1 MVVVP
6 PSVTIAARPALSTSE
21 APADAAADASPEP
34 ADEPADAASSAAC
47 ARTHQGLAL
56 LVEDDAA
63 VRQIVRRS
71 LLDLG
76 YAVLEADNGVE
87 ARAILASTSGI
98 ALLLTDVVMPG
109 GVDGRDLARE
119 ARAVHGIARV
129 LLMSGHA
136 PQGGERGGLRLLRKP
151 FSPAQLAAALQ
162 EVAS

>member
-1 MVVVP
+1 MC
-6 PSVTIAARPALSTSE
+6 AANPAGARRFRSGCRPARR
-21 APADAAADASPEP
+21 P
-34 ADEPADAASSAAC
+34 
-47 ARTHQGLAL
+47 RTHPA
-56 LVEDDAA
+56 
-63 VRQIVRRS
+63 
-71 LLDLG
+71 
-76 YAVLEADNGVE
+76 
-87 ARAILASTSGI
+87 TT
-98 ALLLTDVVMPG
+98 LLTDVVMPG

>member
-1 MVVVP
+1 MLFR
-6 PSVTIAARPALSTSE
+6 SLWLPASE
-21 APADAAADASPEP
+21 APADASGDDA
-34 ADEPADAASSAAC
+34 ADAASSAEGD
-47 ARTHQGLAL
+47 RTHRGLAL
-56 LVEDDAA
+56 LVEDDVA

-76 YAVLEADNGVE
+76 YAVLEAENGVE
-87 ARAILASTSGI
+87 ARAILASTPGI